1 MTRSG
6 HAYAALVFAASPLLT
21 SVVPHLGEHATGWD
35 ALVDDSSVPS
45 PFLRSWW
52 LGNAE
57 PKTCSHLLFHG
68 TDGTL
73 VGGVPLV
80 LDRVAGVPRLRF
92 STAGV
97 LCPDH
102 LDLVARTGAEEIVGT
117 GFMKWVTSLGRNLV
131 IDLTGLVHL
140 SLLSHTLARAGEAP
154 GEILDVA
161 PYAALPAAPATYL
174 ETRSSGTRRSVRRTD
189 RRLSAAGAR
198 HHRVEPSGLAN
209 ALEDFRRLHAAR
221 EDRAPLL
228 AALPL
233 LARAVAAG
241 MAAGE
246 ARVDVLETG
255 GRTQAVSI
263 AFVVAGRISLYQV
276 ARSLAREDDGAGTAL
291 LHRVVEDAVLAGC
304 HEVDLLRGDEG
315 YKASLADDRR
325 SIGRIRTAR
334 GPVAG
339 ALLAAGS
346 EAARLRRRL
355 DRSA

>member
-1 MTRSG
+1 MHPSST
-6 HAYAALVFAASPLLT
+6 LLAT
-21 SVVPHLGEHATGWD
+21 VVPHLGEHATAWD
-35 ALVDDSSVPS
+35 DVVEESPLPS

-52 LGNAE
+52 LGAAE
-57 PKTCSHLLFHG
+57 RKTQSHLLFHDA
-68 TDGTL
+68 DGAL
-73 VGGVPLV
+73 LGGVPTV

-92 STAGV
+92 SGAGV

-102 LDLVARTGAEEIVGT
+102 LDLVARTGADEAVGT
-117 GFMKWVTSLGRNLV
+117 GFMRWITSLGKNLV
-131 IDLTGLVHL
+131 VDLGGLVHPS
-140 SLLSHTLARAGEAP
+140 SLGRALARPGDVRRGEV
-154 GEILDVA
+154 IDVA
-161 PYAALPAAPATYL
+161 PYAALPVAPATYL

-189 RRLSAAGAR
+189 RRLSAAGSR
-198 HHRVEPSGLAN
+198 HHRIEPSGLAT

-246 ARVDVLETG
+246 ARVDVLETD
-255 GRTQAVSI
+255 GRAQAVSI

-291 LHRVVEDAVLAGC
+291 LHRVVEDAVLDGC

-315 YKASLADDRR
+315 YKSSLADDRR

-334 GPVAG
+334 GPIAG